1 MNGSS
6 TTKDLGTGIGAV
18 LRISIPLIAAAVT
31 TTLNGF
37 TDNFFLARFSES
49 ALRAALPANAF
60 AGCVTTLVVVTIGYC
75 GTLFANA
82 HGGGHRAR
90 AAAISV
96 NGLYL
101 VLASA
106 PIFLAAMPM
115 SRIILELFGHAPDVL
130 KQESLLASV
139 ILAAGP
145 LAAVA
150 SVAAGFFSGQGLTHI
165 VGVATILGALAK
177 IALTPLFVFGIGP
190 LPEMGIAGA
199 GVSCIVSNAVIC
211 VAYALAALRNPLA
224 AAVLRHRRL
233 LSFHPKI
240 ALRILRLGLPL
251 CGRSLV
257 GYGSFFALVS
267 LIGRLDAASAAA
279 SSAVCAINC
288 PFNAVITGVREGVE
302 ILTGRLHG
310 QRDRK
315 GIHRVIRSACILA
328 LMLSAVYITTLF
340 CFGRDLLGVFLST
353 DTPLDH
359 TVFFTVGQSVIL
371 MFALRIAFE
380 FLSEILHFALR
391 GIGQTNLVF
400 LTGIIVSCT
409 VWIPGL
415 ILVTVFHPSAPAYW
429 LLAILTSVVGGICNL
444 VFLLRHKLAEM

>member
-1 MNGSS
+1 MDGNFR
-6 TTKDLGTGIGAV
+6 TKTFGTGIGAV
-18 LRISIPLIAAAVT
+18 LRISIPLVAAAVT

-37 TDNFFLARFSES
+37 TDNFFLARFSEA

-60 AGCVTTLVVVTIGYC
+60 AGCITTLVVVTLGYC
-75 GTLFANA
+75 GTLLATA

-101 VLASA
+101 ALASA
-106 PIFLAAMPM
+106 PIFLAAMPAA
-115 SRIILELFGHAPDVL
+115 RIVLGLFGHAPDVL
-130 KQESLLASV
+130 RQESLLASTV
-139 ILAAGP
+139 LAAGP

-150 SVAAGFFSGQGLTHI
+150 SVAAGFFSGQGLTHT
-165 VGVATILGALAK
+165 VGFATALGAFVK
-177 IALTPLFVFGIGP
+177 IVLTPLFVFGFGP

-199 GVSCIVSNAVIC
+199 GASCIVSNAVIC
-211 VAYALAALRNPLA
+211 IAYALAATGNPLA

-240 ALRILRLGLPL
+240 ALRILWLGLPL
-251 CGRSLV
+251 CGRALV

-302 ILTGRLHG
+302 ILTGRLNG
-310 QRDRK
+310 QCDRK
-315 GIHRVIRSACILA
+315 GIYRVIRSACILA
-328 LMLSAVYITTLF
+328 LLLSAVYVTTLF
-340 CFGRDLLGVFLST
+340 CFGRDLLGVFLSV
-353 DTPLDH
+353 DTPLDRA
-359 TVFFTVGQSVIL
+359 VFFTVGQSVIL

-415 ILVTVFHPSAPAYW
+415 ILVTVFHPTAPAYW
-429 LLAILTSVVGGICNL
+429 VVAILTSVVGGTCNL
-444 VFLLRHKLAEM
+444 VFILRHKPAEM